1 MDALLR
7 DDHAKGPGAGGRA
20 ATGSMFRILD
30 EERARALLQL
40 RRQVRAAAGARSRLR
55 QLLKLA
61 AETLHAKAALVGERA
76 GRWVPV
82 VESAPMPALP
92 GDGEAAWLGFA
103 LAAARQDRLARTFR
117 YRGVDWT
124 LVDVP
129 HRRRSRLVLL
139 IEGDWTRSERHL
151 ARFAASLTGSEQA
164 PRANSQV
171 RVALAGHRLARAL
184 TRVSGRS
191 AVCEAVLRS
200 AVRAVPSRVG
210 AVAVAAADH
219 LVILA
224 THGYPRA
231 LVEHVRIRPGQGV
244 FGTVFETRAA
254 MLVEDVGAMPDL
266 HAPRTRYRTNSF
278 LAVPIAAGGEVLG
291 VLSLADRADG
301 GVYTAEDLAIVQGL
315 VAPAALALA
324 RERQRRHA
332 RQYARAAA
340 IDPVSR
346 LYNRRYFQTRLDQE
360 LHRMRRTGAPLALLM
375 IDIDNFKQVNDEFGH
390 VAGDALIADIGEILR
405 RSVRVFD
412 VCARFGGE
420 EFVVLLPGSS
430 ARNAASTAE
439 RIRERIER
447 HRCRPALWPG
457 LRVTASVG
465 LAVAGAGTTA
475 HELVE
480 RADRAL
486 YAAKHAG
493 KNRVQLHE

>member
-1 MDALLR
+1 VDALLK
-7 DDHAKGPGAGGRA
+7 DDHGKRPAAGDRA
-20 ATGSMFRILD
+20 ATGAMFRILD
-30 EERARALLQL
+30 GERARALLQL
-40 RRQVRAAAGARSRLR
+40 RRQVRAVGARSRLR
-55 QLLKLA
+55 QLLVLV
-61 AETLHAKAALVGERA
+61 AEMLHAKAALVGERA
-76 GRWVPV
+76 GRWAPI
-82 VESAPMPALP
+82 VESAPTPVLP
-92 GDGEAAWLGFA
+92 ERDDAAWFGFSMV
-103 LAAARQDRLARTFR
+103 AARQDRSARTFR
-117 YRGVDWT
+117 CRGVDWT

-129 HRRRSRLVLL
+129 RRGKSRLILL
-139 IEGDWTRSERHL
+139 LEGDWTQSERHL
-151 ARFAASLTGSEQA
+151 VRFAASLTERESSGHAAS
-164 PRANSQV
+164 RV
-171 RVALAGHRLARAL
+171 MVALAGHRLARTL
-184 TRVSGRS
+184 TRVSGRR
-191 AVCEAVLRS
+191 AVCEALLRS
-200 AVRAVPSRVG
+200 TVRAVPSRVG

-231 LVEHVRIRPGQGV
+231 LVEHVRIRPGEGV

-254 MLVEDVGAMPDL
+254 MLVEDVAAVPGL
-266 HAPRTRYRTNSF
+266 HAPRMRYRTKAF

-291 VLSLADRADG
+291 VLSIADRADG

-315 VAPAALALA
+315 VTPAALALA
-324 RERQRRHA
+324 RERQRRQA
-332 RQYARAAA
+332 REYARAATV
-340 IDPVSR
+340 DPVSG

-375 IDIDNFKQVNDEFGH
+375 IDIDNFKHVNDEFGH

-420 EFVVLLPGSS
+420 EFLVLLPGSS

-447 HRCRPALWPG
+447 HRCRPTLWPG

-465 LAVAGAGTTA
+465 LAVANAGTTA
-475 HELVE
+475 HELIE

-493 KNRVQLHE
+493 KNRVQLHD